1 MPEPLLLCQ
10 TDFQMQL
17 EGGKSWQW
25 AEIGM
30 ENISREAPMSA
41 EERSVSQEI
50 CLQILEGLEFIDCSA
65 NHQDID

>member
-1 MPEPLLLCQ
+1 
-10 TDFQMQL
+10 
-17 EGGKSWQW
+17 
-25 AEIGM
+25 
-30 ENISREAPMSA
+30 MSA